1 MNETKHIDC
10 IQTEPV
16 ACVNPNMGGVAH
28 LLAPA
33 APTVQRPGGMVRLA
47 TNRPAGHPDPWLADH
62 ITGFP
67 LNILGHRGH
76 RAFALMAARGEPD
89 LSADGAQALADHD
102 FECAQP
108 QSYQA
113 RLDDGDL
120 DVAYTATQ
128 RAMVYRFTFH
138 TAGPHWLIFRTT
150 APGTLRALQGGSIVT
165 GEQEIPG
172 LRCFFWAQ
180 LPLGVS
186 ALRAGDEDGG
196 FAARDQATGY
206 GAVLA
211 VGYEGKE
218 PWTAEITVGISYIS
232 AEQAKSNA
240 SEALGRNFDA
250 LCDEGRADWNREL
263 GRIQVEGGTE
273 RDRKVFYTS
282 LWRAMERPVNIA
294 EGGRYYSAWD
304 GAAHDAGGAPF
315 YVDDWMW
322 DTHRGV
328 HPLHTILQPER
339 QRDILNSYARMIEQ
353 GPGWAPTFP
362 QAYGNNAAML
372 GNHLASVAADALA
385 KGIAFD
391 AEAVY
396 AGLRKTAM
404 EGSRVP
410 WFVGPATELD
420 RFYLDKGYFPALAE
434 GQQEWVEQVH
444 GFERRQAVSV
454 TLDHAYDDW
463 CLAQLAQA
471 LGHTEDAEALRR
483 RALYYRNLWREDLAV
498 MAPRT
503 ADGSWVEPFD
513 PGLFGGPGGRDAY
526 AECNGWV
533 WTWSVPHD
541 PAGLMDL
548 MGGREAFAGRLDL
561 LFNQPLGTSIY
572 HFLGQFPD
580 STGLVGQFPMGNEPG
595 FLIPWLYLYAGQP
608 WRTQYRVRQLMDLWF
623 DDTPFGLCGDD
634 DGGALSA
641 WYVFGALGFY
651 PLCPGRPVYG
661 VGSPLFEKATIELGN
676 GGTFTVLA
684 PGASRQNKYVQ
695 SARLNGAPLER
706 PWFTHDQLIPGGVL
720 EITLGPRPNKLWG
733 SRPEDAPPSFSK
745 A

>member
-1 MNETKHIDC
+1 MNKATHMDKL
-10 IQTEPV
+10 QAQP
-16 ACVNPNMGGVAH
+16 AAWVNPNMGGVAH

-33 APTVQRPGGMVRLA
+33 VPTVQQPGGMVRLA
-47 TNRPAGHPDPWLADH
+47 PNRPADHPDPWLADH

-67 LNILGHRGH
+67 LNILGHRGP
-76 RAFALMAARGEPD
+76 RAFSVMAARGEPD
-89 LSADGAQALADHD
+89 LSASGTQALADHD

-108 QSYQA
+108 QSYAA
-113 RLDDGDL
+113 RLDDGHL
-120 DVAYTATQ
+120 EASFTATQ
-128 RAMVYRFTFH
+128 RAMVYRFAFH
-138 TAGPHWLIFRTT
+138 TTGPHWLIFRTT
-150 APGTLRALQGGSIVT
+150 APGTLQALQGGSVIT
-165 GEQEIPG
+165 GQQEMPG

-180 LPLGVS
+180 LPPGAA
-186 ALRAGDEDGG
+186 ALRTQDEDGG
-196 FAARDQATGY
+196 SAAPDRATGS
-206 GAVLA
+206 GAALA
-211 VGYEGKE
+211 VGYPGSA
-218 PWTAEITVGISYIS
+218 PWTAEITVGVSYID
-232 AEQAKSNA
+232 AEQAHANA
-240 SEALGRNFDA
+240 AEALGRAFEE
-250 LCDEGRADWNREL
+250 LCDEGRAAWNREL
-263 GRIQVEGGTE
+263 GRIQVEGGNE
-273 RDRKVFYTS
+273 KDRQIFYTC

-304 GAAHDAGGAPF
+304 GAVHDAGGAPF

-328 HPLHTILQPER
+328 HPLHTILNPQR

-362 QAYGNNAAML
+362 QVYGNNAAML
-372 GNHLASVAADALA
+372 GNHLAAVAADALA

-404 EGSRVP
+404 EGSRIP
-410 WFVGPATELD
+410 WYVGPATELD
-420 RFYLDKGYFPALAE
+420 QFYLDKGYFPALAQ
-434 GQQEWVEQVH
+434 GQQEWVPQVH

-471 LGHTEDAEALRR
+471 LGHREDAAVLRR
-483 RALYYRNLWREDLAV
+483 RALFYRNLWREEPGV

-503 ADGSWVEPFD
+503 ADGNWVEPFD
-513 PGLFGGPGGRDAY
+513 PGLSGGPGGRDAY

-541 PAGLMDL
+541 PAGLMAL
-548 MGGREAFAGRLDL
+548 MGGRQAFADRLDR
-561 LFNQPLGTSIY
+561 LFNQPLGASKY

-623 DDTPFGLCGDD
+623 NDGPFGLCGDD

-651 PLCPGRPVYG
+651 PLCPGQPVYG
-661 VGSPLFEKATIELGN
+661 VGSPLFEKATIRLGN
-676 GGTFTVLA
+676 GGAFTVLA

-706 PWFTHDQLIPGGVL
+706 PWFTHDQLIAGGVL
-720 EITLGPRPNKLWG
+720 EIALGPRPNKLWG

-745 A
+745 G